1 MIAVYILLGLLGA
14 VLLCLLIA
22 LVRTLL
28 LPSKKTDYQL
38 SRDEK
43 RVECYAKKLSAMVQ
57 VETVSSRADP
67 EIEKFRSFHK
77 TMEALFPKVFSIC
90 QKVEID
96 GNLLLKWKG
105 KSSASPIALMSH
117 MDVVEAPGQW
127 KYPPFSGAIAEGK
140 VWGRGAADTKCSL
153 MAFYQAAEELMESG
167 YEPACDVYLLSSCTE
182 EIGGSGGPKLVSW
195 LKEHGVHFFLLCDEG
210 GSIIQDPIGGVK
222 GHFAAVGIFEKGYGD
237 VRFIARSKGGHAS
250 APGKN
255 TPIPRLAKFVSRVEK
270 KTPFRRAF
278 SPAVNEIR
286 AGQRLALPPPAEKG
300 HAYDQRPGGGYAP
313 DHHCFYHAAG
323 LPGLQ
328 CAAPGGDRLRQS
340 ALHSPSGG

>member
-77 TMEALFPKVFSIC
+77 TMETLFPKVFSTC

-127 KYPPFSGAIAEGK
+127 KYPPFSGAIA
-140 VWGRGAADTKCSL
+140 
-153 MAFYQAAEELMESG
+153 
-167 YEPACDVYLLSSCTE
+167 
-182 EIGGSGGPKLVSW
+182 
-195 LKEHGVHFFLLCDEG
+195 
-210 GSIIQDPIGGVK
+210 
-222 GHFAAVGIFEKGYGD
+222 
-237 VRFIARSKGGHAS
+237 
-250 APGKN
+250 
-255 TPIPRLAKFVSRVEK
+255 
-270 KTPFRRAF
+270 
-278 SPAVNEIR
+278 
-286 AGQRLALPPPAEKG
+286 
-300 HAYDQRPGGGYAP
+300 
-313 DHHCFYHAAG
+313 
-323 LPGLQ
+323 
-328 CAAPGGDRLRQS
+328 
-340 ALHSPSGG
+340 